1 MKVEIWSDVVCP
13 FCYIG
18 KRRFE
23 EALNAFE
30 HKDQVEVEWKSFQ
43 LNPGLIPTKDQSLN
57 QYLSEAKGISL
68 EEAEKMNQYVCD
80 MAKEVGLE
88 YHLENAIV
96 ANTFNAHKLLQYA
109 KSIHLGDEMKEALMK
124 AYFVDAKDLNSID
137 TLIEIANSIGID
149 VIASRQA
156 IESHT
161 FDAKV
166 EEDAYDAQQIG
177 VRGVP
182 FFVFDRKFG
191 ISGAQPLEV
200 FERTLKQTL
209 EEKA

>member
-30 HKDQVEVEWKSFQ
+30 HKNQVEVEWKSFQ
-43 LNPGLIPTKDQSLN
+43 LNSGLIPRDGQSLN

-68 EEAEKMNQYVCD
+68 DEAEKMNQYVCD
-80 MAKEVGLE
+80 MAKEVGLD
-88 YHLENAIV
+88 YNLDNAVV

-109 KSIHLGDEMKEALMK
+109 KSIHLGDQMKEALMK
-124 AYFVDAKDLNSID
+124 AYFIDAKDLNSTN
-137 TLIEIANSIGID
+137 TLIEIADSIGLNTIE
-149 VIASRQA
+149 SRKA
-156 IESHT
+156 IESNT
-161 FDAKV
+161 FESKV

-182 FFVFDRKFG
+182 FFVFDRKYG

-200 FERTLKQTL
+200 FERTLKQCFD
-209 EEKA
+209 EAK